1 MKLIVRNIK
10 KYLKHSISFNKL
22 PRRLLKEILGGW
34 RSKEGGTYFKV
45 SGIIP
50 VKF

>member
-22 PRRLLKEILGGW
+22 PRRSLKEILGGW